1 MDHVLQNFIAI
12 LRDSGV
18 PVSVSE
24 TLDAA
29 QALEIVGYVDRK
41 VLKDSL
47 GSCLAKS
54 AHERDLFD
62 TCFDRYFAV
71 EMPSV
76 ETAPGHSE
84 ETAQV
89 EFPLAPLSRMLLFG
103 DMPGLIAAMF
113 QAARRANLES
123 LRYPTQK
130 AFFAM
135 RILDLMGSGELDR
148 DISRL
153 GESSSP
159 IPLKMSA
166 DLAEARRSLFESTLE
181 FIEDRFD
188 LLSKGTFNHLMEDYL
203 RNSRLTHI
211 EERDLHRMHAII
223 RKMVKRLNDLH
234 SRRKRTAR
242 RGMLDFKRT
251 LRKNITYGGY
261 LFVPAWKTKK
271 IERPDIIV
279 LCDISRSVS
288 RIVRFFLLFLYSLN
302 REVARIRS
310 YVFCSNLTEVTEY
323 FEKYPVEAA
332 LAIIQN
338 GAGLNIMMGRTD
350 YGRAL
355 ADFRECGMESLTR
368 NTTVIILGDARS
380 NFSDPRSDLLR
391 TISQRC
397 KRLIWLNP
405 ETPTFWGTGDSE
417 MDRYSPYCSLLQEC
431 NTLNHLERVIG
442 SLLQTH

>member
-1 MDHVLQNFIAI
+1 MDQVLQNFISV
-12 LRDSGV
+12 LRESGV
-18 PVSVSE
+18 PVSISE

-29 QALEIVGYVDRK
+29 HALEIVGYGDRK

-47 GSCLAKS
+47 GSSLAKS
-54 AHERDLFD
+54 AREREVFD
-62 TCFDRYFAV
+62 RCFDQYFTL

-76 ETAPGHSE
+76 ETASDRCGES
-84 ETAQV
+84 AQT
-89 EFPLAPLSRMLLFG
+89 EFPLSPLSRMLLVG
-103 DMPGLIAAMF
+103 DTPGLIASMF

-135 RILDLMGSGELDR
+135 RMLDTMGSGELDR
-148 DISRL
+148 DIAQL
-153 GESSSP
+153 GESGSP
-159 IPLKMSA
+159 LPLKISA
-166 DLAEARRSLFESTLE
+166 DLADARRSLFESIIK
-181 FIEDRFD
+181 FIEDRFEM
-188 LLSKGTFNHLMEDYL
+188 LSNGTYNHLIEDYL

-223 RKMVKRLNDLH
+223 QKMVKRLNDLH

-251 LRKNITYGGY
+251 LRKNITYEGY

-279 LCDISRSVS
+279 ICDISRSVS
-288 RIVRFFLLFLYSLN
+288 RLVRFFLLFLYSLN

-310 YVFCSNLTEVTEY
+310 FVFCSNLTEVTEY

-332 LAIIQN
+332 LAVIQN
-338 GAGLNIMMGRTD
+338 GAGLDILMGRTD

-355 ADFRECGMESLTR
+355 QDFRENGMDSLTR

-380 NFSDPRSDLLR
+380 NFSDPRPDILR
-391 TISQRC
+391 SISQRC
-397 KRLIWLNP
+397 KRLLWMNP
-405 ETPTFWGTGDSE
+405 EVPTFWGTGDSE
-417 MDRYSPYCSLLQEC
+417 MYRYSPYCTLLQEC
-431 NTLNHLERVIG
+431 NTLNHLERIIG
-442 SLLQTH
+442 SLLRH